1 MRAALGGRL
10 SCCVMLGMKLTPLG
24 PQFPHLQSGNNRG
37 KRDHACKALGTVPG
51 MPHTGSIHWFHAPP
65 LAHFSPG
72 RTRESGGGGGTRG
85 CRAFPGPAHLLRAL
99 SLAGRVAWVLSVAG
113 CPTGVLTPSCSV
125 AVSLFSS
132 RCRRPSP
139 MWVLTREP
147 GQEVR
152 TSGIVCSSFLKGLPL
167 GGMTQLRGT

>member
-1 MRAALGGRL
+1 MGLSFPIHKVGITGVNETTLAKPWAQCLACRTRAANTGFMPRPWLTSVLGAHGSR
-10 SCCVMLGMKLTPLG
+10 GEGEG
-24 PQFPHLQSGNNRG
+24 PGF
-37 KRDHACKALGTVPG
+37 AA
-51 MPHTGSIHWFHAPP
+51 
-65 LAHFSPG
+65 
-72 RTRESGGGGGTRG
+72 RG

-99 SLAGRVAWVLSVAG
+99 SLTGHVAWVLSVAG

-167 GGMTQLRGT
+167 GGLTQLRGT